1 MIKEILVPVDGS
13 EYDSKAIEFAAEM
26 SKPHEARVH
35 LVHVVRKTPI
45 PKGLEAY
52 IRSEGIDETPQ
63 SLTLEVMG
71 KGVIQAA
78 ADQAKEMI
86 CLVYLNAI
94 KENQILVITSAANT
108 QS

>member
-1 MIKEILVPVDGS
+1 MIKEILVPVNGS
-13 EYDSKAIEFAAEM
+13 EHDSKAVEFAADM
-26 SKPHEARVH
+26 GRQNDARVH
-35 LVHVVRKTPI
+35 LVHVVRKTTI

-78 ADQAKEMI
+78 ADQAKDSE
-86 CLVYLNAI
+86 CA
-94 KENQILVITSAANT
+94 
-108 QS
+108 